1 MNSWARS
8 GLTTSRWPGG
18 VSLIGGGAA
27 LMMMVRFATTIC
39 GRIAG
44 VICGAIFANFGG
56 VRGASEGPRSLFEG
70 TVMVG

>member
-1 MNSWARS
+1 M
-8 GLTTSRWPGG
+8 T
-18 VSLIGGGAA
+18 
-27 LMMMVRFATTIC
+27 MVRFATTIC

-56 VRGASEGPRSLFEG
+56 VRGANEGPRSLFEG